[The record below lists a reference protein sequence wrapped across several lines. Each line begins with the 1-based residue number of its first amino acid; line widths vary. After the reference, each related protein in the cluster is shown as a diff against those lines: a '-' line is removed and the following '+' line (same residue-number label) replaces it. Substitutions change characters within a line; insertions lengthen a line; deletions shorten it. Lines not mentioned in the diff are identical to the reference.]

1 MLISYDFVDYQ
12 SISQLDQL
20 KGREHPGLHPF
31 ISMPS
36 LISFVTDSYVIV

>member
-20 KGREHPGLHPF
+20 KGMEHRGLHPF
-31 ISMPS
+31 FSMPS
-36 LISFVTDSYVIV
+36 LISFVTDSYVTV